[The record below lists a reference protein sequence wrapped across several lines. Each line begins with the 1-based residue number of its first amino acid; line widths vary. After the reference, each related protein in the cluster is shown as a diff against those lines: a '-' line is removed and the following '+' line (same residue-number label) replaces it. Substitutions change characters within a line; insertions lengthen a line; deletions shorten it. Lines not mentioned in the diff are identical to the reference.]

1 MKIIDKKTNS
11 IISDTEN
18 SKQFASKLMDYIL
31 ANNLQDYVI
40 EHLYIK
46 NELVSKEAFAR
57 SYSVPWLKCYRI
69 EYLVNY
75 YFDDVLLSKKPEHL
89 SYDEHDYLNELD
101 KPVNFNSKQKIIK
114 PMLLLTLQ
122 QMNFSALLYIGSK
135 LGLTSSDMSKMVD
148 EAQYDKRNEE
158 RINEM
163 NRRVNQINLLRQYM
177 QNIKEG
183 LSMIE
188 ASMGRECEKEF
199 TMLGELSEDVEKYIS
214 NLEDEIQFEQ
224 NLSLSLK

>member
-18 SKQFASKLMDYIL
+18 NKQFASKLMDYIL

-75 YFDDVLLSKKPEHL
+75 YFDDVLLSKNPEHL

-101 KPVNFNSKQKIIK
+101 KPVNFNFTIYYYWN
-114 PMLLLTLQ
+114 T
-122 QMNFSALLYIGSK
+122 
-135 LGLTSSDMSKMVD
+135 
-148 EAQYDKRNEE
+148 
-158 RINEM
+158 
-163 NRRVNQINLLRQYM
+163 
-177 QNIKEG
+177 
-183 LSMIE
+183 
-188 ASMGRECEKEF
+188 CEKC
-199 TMLGELSEDVEKYIS
+199 YY
-214 NLEDEIQFEQ
+214 
-224 NLSLSLK
+224 